1 MERAEDT
8 LNVTVING
16 DLTFVHQPLLLG
28 HYRSL
33 KLTGTERVMDGL
45 VGGVMADGLTLGI
58 YPGAPGTSRVFMN
71 TGVNPF
77 NPRQLPRPEAV
88 IIVGLGDEGKLTPSA
103 LVETVRHGVLAW
115 AHRGTERPGDRLATG
130 ELAATLIG
138 SGGTGVS
145 AGQAAQLIV
154 QGVAEARQRL
164 AEFNAA
170 RHEGREWPTVNT
182 LHLIELYL
190 DRATEA
196 WRALRLQAEAAPG
209 QFTVAEVVHT
219 GTGALARPLDPGYR
233 GADYDLI
240 SALTHDGPAGE
251 SSIAYTLDTKRA
263 RTEVRA
269 QVLQQRLVR
278 SIVATASTNANALGN
293 LGRSLFNMLVPVEM
307 RPFLSGNTEMLLEL
321 DDGTAGIPW
330 ELLDSDAGTGGDPG
344 MEPWAIRAKL
354 LRKLRVANPPTAAAP
369 DTNAEAS
376 VLVIGEPACD
386 RSRYPELP
394 GARAEANAVAELL
407 SGRLEEGAVES
418 LIGPED
424 QSQTGPDARTVI
436 TTLLERGWRIVHISA
451 HGEGPLMVGPEPL
464 TPDDPPQR
472 CVDPRGVVLSGNTY
486 LGPNE
491 IRTMPAVPELVFV
504 NCCHLARSSA
514 DVLHVPSDRASF
526 AAGVATELIGIGV
539 RCVIAAGWAV
549 DDEAASTF
557 ATTFYDRL
565 VQGDRFIDAV
575 ARARTAARA
584 KDATTWAAYQ
594 CYGDPDWRFRTVVGD
609 AQRPAPALS
618 DTFAGIGS
626 AAGLKVALET
636 IAVQSRFQKADPGEQ
651 TASLEHL
658 EERFARY
665 WGELGD
671 VAEAF
676 GLAWSELRNWTKASE
691 WYERAIVATDAS
703 ASIKAMEQAANM
715 RARKAWDMVD
725 GARSAKHDVKKTV
738 KVAREQVNDAIAL
751 LDRLESFGSSMERE
765 SLYGSA
771 YKRLAMIEEVAGDAR
786 RGEEAV
792 REMKRHY
799 AQATTLGRKHHPLG
813 FSYPALNE
821 IAADVILNAGRRETE
836 LSDDLVAATRK
847 CLETKAETDP
857 DFWSVLGQTELKLY
871 EVLATEKLSDGSTRE
886 EIERQ
891 YDKVHQRVSAARMWA
906 SVYDTACFV
915 LPRYG
920 SRASAAERDAAT
932 ALLTHLGSL
941 VQPAPASD

>member
-1 MERAEDT
+1 MNDMLA
-8 LNVTVING
+8 VTVING
-16 DLTFVHQPLLLG
+16 DLTFVRQPLLLG
-28 HYRSL
+28 HYRSI
-33 KLTGTERVMDGL
+33 KLTGTERVMDRL
-45 VGGVMADGLTLGI
+45 VGGAMDDGLKLGI
-58 YPGAPGTSRVFMN
+58 YPDATGTSRVFMN

-88 IIVGLGDEGKLTPSA
+88 IVVGLGDEGKLSPSA
-103 LVETVRHGVLAW
+103 LVDTVRHGVLAW
-115 AHRGTERPGDRLATG
+115 AYRGTERRGERPAAG

-164 AEFNAA
+164 VDFNAT
-170 RHEGREWPTVNT
+170 RRRGHEWPTVST
-182 LHLIELYL
+182 LYLIELYL

-209 QFTVAEVVHT
+209 QFTVADVVQS
-219 GTGALARPLDPGYR
+219 GTGALARPLDSGYR

-240 SALTHDGPAGE
+240 SALTHQEPSGE
-251 SSIAYTLDTKRA
+251 TSIVYTLDTKRA

-278 SIVATASTNANALGN
+278 SMVATASTSTNAAGN

-307 RPFLSGNTEMLLEL
+307 RPFLGGNTEMLLEL
-321 DDGTAGIPW
+321 DQGTAGIPW
-330 ELLDSDAGTGGDPG
+330 ELLDADTSGGPG
-344 MEPWAIRAKL
+344 AEPWAIRANL
-354 LRKLRVANPPTAAAP
+354 LRKLRVANPPTASAP

-386 RSRYPELP
+386 RMRYPELP
-394 GARAEANAVAELL
+394 GARAEANAVAQLL
-407 SGRLEEGAVES
+407 SKQLADGVVEA
-418 LIGPED
+418 LIGPETPEE
-424 QSQTGPDARTVI
+424 QGPDARTVI
-436 TTLLERGWRIVHISA
+436 TKLLERGWRIVHISA
-451 HGEGPLMVGPEPL
+451 HGEGPLMVGAEPL
-464 TPDDPPQR
+464 QPDDPPQR
-472 CVDPRGVVLSGNTY
+472 CADPRGVVLSDNTY

-504 NCCHLARSSA
+504 NCCHLAQSSA
-514 DVLHVPSDRASF
+514 ALLGAPSDRASF
-526 AAGVATELIGIGV
+526 AAGVATELIAIGV

-549 DDEAASTF
+549 EDEAASTF

-565 VQGDRFIDAV
+565 IQGDRFIDAV

-584 KDATTWAAYQ
+584 AGGVTWAAYQ

-609 AQRPAPALS
+609 AQRPAPALTDKFS
-618 DTFAGIGS
+618 GIGS
-626 AAGLKVALET
+626 AAGLRVALET
-636 IAVQSRFQKADPGEQ
+636 IAVQSRFQKADPREQ
-651 TASLEHL
+651 AASLEHL
-658 EERFARY
+658 EARFSSH
-665 WGELGD
+665 WGDLGN

-676 GLAWSELRNWTKASE
+676 GAAWAELRNWKNASA
-691 WYERAIVATDAS
+691 WYERAIVAGDAG

-715 RARKAWDMVD
+715 RARMAWDIVD
-725 GARSAKHDVKKTV
+725 AARHARHEVKKAVTLARDQV
-738 KVAREQVNDAIAL
+738 KGAIAL
-751 LDRLESFGSSMERE
+751 LDRLEAFGSSMERE

-799 AQATTLGRKHHPLG
+799 AEATTLGRKHHPLG

-821 IAADVILNAGRRETE
+821 IAADVILNTGRRETE
-836 LSDDLVAATRK
+836 LSGDLVAATRK

-857 DFWSVLGQTELKLY
+857 DFWSVLGQTELSLY
-871 EVLATEKLSDGSTRE
+871 QVLASEQLAAGTTRK

-891 YDKVHQRVSAARMWA
+891 YDEVHQRVSAARMWA

-920 SRASAAERDAAT
+920 SRASAAEQQAAS
-932 ALLTHLGSL
+932 ALLTHLQTL
-941 VQPAPASD
+941 AQPAPASD